1 MLDIYTLGED
11 VLRKK
16 AEKVIEFDSSLTM
29 LIDAMFE
36 TMEESD
42 GIGLAAPQIG
52 ILKRFFVVDTRKQN
66 EKIAFINPEIVE
78 MSHEIGSYEEGCLS
92 IPGMYY
98 DIDRPLAVTIQAQD
112 VKGKSF
118 TIQATGLL
126 ARVVQ
131 HEYDH
136 LSGTLFIDRMEE
148 GAREMLVKAYNR
160 KHKKRT

>member
-16 AEKVIEFDSSLTM
+16 TEKVTEFDSSLTM

-42 GIGLAAPQIG
+42 GIGLAAPQVG
-52 ILKRFFVVDTRKQN
+52 ILKQFFVVDTRKQN
-66 EKIAFINPEIVE
+66 EKIAFINPQIID
-78 MSHEIGSYEEGCLS
+78 MSHEIGAYEEGCLS

-98 DIDRPLAVTIQAQD
+98 NIDRPLEVTVQAQD

-118 TIQATGLL
+118 TVKASGLL
-126 ARVVQ
+126 ARVIQ

-136 LSGTLFIDRMEE
+136 LQGTLFIDRMEE
-148 GAREMLVKAYNR
+148 EAREKLVKAYNR
-160 KHKKRT
+160 KHKIRT